1 MLAIKFDF
9 CLLAHNTYQSTK
21 CDRRYSSL
29 LVFFF
34 YLFGLPYLSMITFS
48 SFFFN
53 LRPSTTKTAYFRL
66 SRACDYYN
74 IAIKTKLTKIWMQCL
89 MVNTK
94 SSMDSIC
101 HSVCYVL
108 IDHVEHR
115 FSTVCLFVSRSFH
128 LMLAIKTSSSSAMSI
143 KLHQTKCS

>member
-1 MLAIKFDF
+1 MFL
-9 CLLAHNTYQSTK
+9 
-21 CDRRYSSL
+21 
-29 LVFFF
+29 F

-48 SFFFN
+48 SFFLN

-74 IAIKTKLTKIWMQCL
+74 IAIKTKLTKILMQCL

-101 HSVCYVL
+101 HSVCYLL

-143 KLHQTKCS
+143 KLHQTKCSQQNVPL